1 VAPVRPF
8 AFYRDGLFWLACTA
22 YSANRWLVKPHVSSA
37 FVRGHLNDVWLI
49 PCALPLV
56 LWLHERCGLRT
67 EGPPRLAE
75 IAGHVAGW
83 SVPFEWIGPRYLPWT
98 TADAW
103 DVVWYGVGATLG
115 WVWWQRVSRAERKPL
130 GFDALAPHYRW
141 LEAVL
146 AGPLLQRC
154 RTRHIEA
161 LSESRDVLVLGP
173 GRGRF
178 VRRLLDTAPRARLTL
193 VDSSLEMLRR
203 VERDLQAAGVESAR
217 VRFVHADIRTWIPE
231 RPAFDAIASH
241 FFLDCFAAEE
251 LAAIVRRVADW
262 SAPGA
267 LWVVSDFR
275 VPDRG
280 WRRRRAQAIH
290 ALMYT
295 AFRYVTRI
303 SARAVSPPDASLSR
317 AGFALVSRHVSNQG
331 LLHADL
337 WRLAPADGCGST
349 LLR

>member
-1 VAPVRPF
+1 MLETGTNELYDRRIVKSFESVHTAPPRPTRLITPGVAAALLRLRRRRHPVAPVRRF
-8 AFYRDGLFWLACTA
+8 TFYCDGFFWLGCTA
-22 YSANRWLVKPHVSSA
+22 YSANRWLVRPHVSSA

-56 LWLHERCGLRT
+56 SWLHERCGWRT
-67 EGPPRLAE
+67 DEGPPRLAE
-75 IAGHVAGW
+75 IAAHVAGW
-83 SVPFEWIGPRYLPWT
+83 SVLFEWIGPKYLPWT

-103 DVVWYGVGATLG
+103 DVVWYAVGATLG
-115 WVWWQRVSRAERKPL
+115 WVWWQRTSRAGRKPM
-130 GFDALAPHYRW
+130 GFDAI
-141 LEAVL
+141 V
-146 AGPLLQRC
+146 
-154 RTRHIEA
+154 
-161 LSESRDVLVLGP
+161 
-173 GRGRF
+173 
-178 VRRLLDTAPRARLTL
+178 
-193 VDSSLEMLRR
+193 
-203 VERDLQAAGVESAR
+203 
-217 VRFVHADIRTWIPE
+217 
-231 RPAFDAIASH
+231 SH
-241 FFLDCFAAEE
+241 FFLDCFTAEE

-295 AFRYVTRI
+295 ALRYVTRI
-303 SARAVSPPDASLSR
+303 SARAVSPPDASLAR
-317 AGFALVSRHVSNQG
+317 AGFALISRHVSNQG

-337 WRLAPADGCGST
+337 WRLAPANGCGST